1 MASES
6 PKKRAPK
13 KKSEEG
19 DDGKATKKA
28 KTLSGD
34 KPTMADYMPKEY
46 PAELY
51 PAAPADC
58 HKIVSW
64 NVNGLNSC
72 YGKGFPDYVG
82 VEAPDVLAL
91 QETKI
96 QEAKVDEWSTK
107 MKDLGFEHQY
117 WTCSGVR
124 GESAKGYASTAVLTK
139 TKPIKAF
146 YGLIDSTMVDIAH
159 EAMGEHND
167 EGRTITLE
175 FGNYFLVNCY
185 VPNSGQKLERLG
197 WRETVWDAAM
207 LVHLKTLE
215 GKGKPVV
222 FTGDLNVAHTAK
234 DLANDKTNYNKT
246 AGFCQKEIDGFQKYL
261 NAGFLDTYRELY
273 PDQEAYTYYGF
284 RFNAYAKNLGWRID
298 YFLVSQQM
306 KGRIAD
312 SLIRKSVY
320 GSTDHCPIVLHLK
333 KE

>member
-6 PKKRAPK
+6 PRSVLE

-82 VEAPDVLAL
+82 VEAPDVIAL

-124 GESAKGYASTAVLTK
+124 GERAKGYASTAVLTK

-185 VPNSGQKLERLG
+185 VPNSPEARAVRIAGDGVGCRYAG
-197 WRETVWDAAM
+197 S
-207 LVHLKTLE
+207 LKTLE

-234 DLANDKTNYNKT
+234 DLNDKTNYNKT

-261 NAGFLDTYRELY
+261 NAGFLDTYKSSIQTRR
-273 PDQEAYTYYGF
+273 PIPTMGSDSTPMQ
-284 RFNAYAKNLGWRID
+284 RIWA
-298 YFLVSQQM
+298 
-306 KGRIAD
+306 GE
-312 SLIRKSVY
+312 
-320 GSTDHCPIVLHLK
+320 STTSSSPSR
-333 KE
+333 